1 MTKKAE
7 PLKIMVSSTVYGI
20 EDALDRVYDIL
31 TGFGYTV
38 WMSHKG
44 SIPNFSNRT
53 AFEDCLEAVSNCD
66 LFLGIIGTSY
76 GSGVDKDDP
85 TALSISHQ
93 ELQLAM
99 RLNKLRWMLA
109 HANVIT
115 ARTLLDKLGYEGRDA
130 RSKLKLKRS
139 DVLGDLRLIDM
150 YEEATIDNL
159 VPKTP
164 VAKRKGNWV
173 QKFQNAGEAGAY
185 AVFQFHRYQE
195 IEAYVRENFRHGTPL
210 PKPAP
215 DA

>member
-1 MTKKAE
+1 MDKGPE

-20 EDALDRVYDIL
+20 EDVLDRVFDIL

-44 SIPNFSNRT
+44 SIPNFSDRT
-53 AFEDCLEAVSNCD
+53 AFENCLDAVKNCD

-76 GSGVDKDDP
+76 GSGVDKGDP
-85 TALSISHQ
+85 DALSISHQ

-99 RLNKLRWMLA
+99 KLNKPRWMLA

-115 ARTLLDKLGYEGRDA
+115 ARTLLEKLGFAGRA
-130 RSKLKLKRS
+130 GRTGLNLKRS

-150 YEEATIDNL
+150 YEEAIIDDH
-159 VPKTP
+159 KIP
-164 VAKRKGNWV
+164 VHRRKGNWV
-173 QKFQNAGEAGAY
+173 QKFQNTAEAGAY

-195 IEAYVRENFRHGTPL
+195 VEAYVREHFNGGGPRPGS
-210 PKPAP
+210 KAGK
-215 DA
+215 